1 MSETIDAT
9 SYNFPG
15 VFVIEAITLAGAWP
29 DKISSNPVEVK
40 LTVNNVEL
48 PFTKVMEEIYRR
60 MESQIDRQA
69 KELAEKMVTEAGLDK
84 IVEALRD
91 AEWKVK
97 EALDKV
103 QR

>member
-1 MSETIDAT
+1 MSETIDVT

-15 VFVIEAITLAGAWP
+15 IFVIEAITLAGAFP
-29 DKISSNPVEVK
+29 DKINSNPVQVR
-40 LTVNNVEL
+40 LLVNDIEL
-48 PFTKVMEEIYRR
+48 PFTEVMVDIYRR
-60 MESQIDRQA
+60 MESQIDKEA